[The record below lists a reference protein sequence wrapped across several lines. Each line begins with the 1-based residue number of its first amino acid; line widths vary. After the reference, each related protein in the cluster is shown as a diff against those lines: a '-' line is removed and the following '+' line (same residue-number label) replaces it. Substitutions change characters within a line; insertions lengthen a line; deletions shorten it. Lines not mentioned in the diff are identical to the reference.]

1 MPGIV
6 EQADDGVV
14 QLLEPIIGVLLLQR
28 QSAILRDPKK
38 ALCLEAVSVP
48 NAKLKMTSRGKV
60 AANHLEPNSN
70 EMFVIVR
77 GKWAET
83 KKVN

>member
-6 EQADDGVV
+6 EQADDSVV
-14 QLLEPIIGVLLLQR
+14 KLLEPIIGILLLKR

-48 NAKLKMTSRGKV
+48 NAKLKMTSRGEV
-60 AANHLEPNSN
+60 AANHLGPNSN
-70 EMFVIVR
+70 EMCVFL
-77 GKWAET
+77 
-83 KKVN
+83 

>member
-14 QLLEPIIGVLLLQR
+14 KLLEPIIGILLLQG
-28 QSAILRDPKK
+28 QSAILRAPKK

-48 NAKLKMTSRGKV
+48 NAKLKMTSCGEV
-60 AANHLEPNSN
+60 AANHLGPNSN
-70 EMFVIVR
+70 EMCVFL
-77 GKWAET
+77 
-83 KKVN
+83 